1 MTKKHVVPLLFYK
14 PQILPHLKVEQIYYL
29 ECLISV
35 FLILVVQI
43 GYNISRLTSI
53 FMYYKKKRK
62 DLLFPKV
69 KNMYCNT
76 TVKYYKFN
84 TFTGEPLQVATKK
97 KHPKP

>member
-53 FMYYKKKRK
+53 FMYYKKRK
-62 DLLFPKV
+62 ELLSQKAE
-69 KNMYCNT
+69 NIHRNT

-84 TFTGEPLQVATKK
+84 TFTGEPLQVKTKK
-97 KHPKP
+97 KQPKP

>member
-1 MTKKHVVPLLFYK
+1 MTKKHIVPLLFYK
-14 PQILPHLKVEQIYYL
+14 PKILPYLKVEQIYPL

-53 FMYYKKKRK
+53 FMYYKKRK
-62 DLLFPKV
+62 DLLSQKV
-69 KNMYCNT
+69 KNMHRNT

-84 TFTGEPLQVATKK
+84 TFTGEPLQVKTKK
-97 KHPKP
+97 K

>member
-53 FMYYKKKRK
+53 FMYYKKRK

-84 TFTGEPLQVATKK
+84 TFTGEALQAKTKK
-97 KHPKP
+97 KQPKP

>member
-35 FLILVVQI
+35 FLIVVVQI

-53 FMYYKKKRK
+53 FMYYKKRK

-76 TVKYYKFN
+76 
-84 TFTGEPLQVATKK
+84 FTGEPLQVKTKK
-97 KHPKP
+97 K

>member
-53 FMYYKKKRK
+53 FMYYKKKK
-62 DLLFPKV
+62 GLIIPKS
-69 KNMYCNT
+69 K
-76 TVKYYKFN
+76 KYV
-84 TFTGEPLQVATKK
+84 L
-97 KHPKP
+97 

>member
-35 FLILVVQI
+35 FLTLVVQI

-53 FMYYKKKRK
+53 FMYYKKKK
-62 DLLFPKV
+62 GLIIPKS
-69 KNMYCNT
+69 K
-76 TVKYYKFN
+76 KYV
-84 TFTGEPLQVATKK
+84 L
-97 KHPKP
+97 

>member
-1 MTKKHVVPLLFYK
+1 MTKKHVVPSLFYK

-53 FMYYKKKRK
+53 FMYYKKKK
-62 DLLFPKV
+62 GLIIPKSE
-69 KNMYCNT
+69 
-76 TVKYYKFN
+76 KY
-84 TFTGEPLQVATKK
+84 AS
-97 KHPKP
+97 

>member
-14 PQILPHLKVEQIYYL
+14 PQILPHLNVEQIYYL

-53 FMYYKKKRK
+53 FMYYKKKK
-62 DLLFPKV
+62 GLIIPKS
-69 KNMYCNT
+69 K
-76 TVKYYKFN
+76 KYV
-84 TFTGEPLQVATKK
+84 L
-97 KHPKP
+97 